1 MLVVHD
7 PNVTSDQITSEVGDC
22 SAAAKSRQSRLC
34 RILTLTHWGCRAAL
48 VLAVQ
53 AVWAFF
59 FTANPMPEEHA
70 APPPTA
76 LRTLSFLAIVA
87 TPLLIPFCMPLLLSP
102 LTLPLGIVAIY
113 LLLWECGRAKVSG
126 YAPAYYVLP
135 MVMPITAD
143 YVRCPGA
150 LDTPCRRASCCRQER
165 RQIQDSHSA
174 AVLHARSP
182 GSTALYRTPM
192 MPICAYFNCQAYY
205 PRS

>member
-1 MLVVHD
+1 MSRDNDPQHTVNSLRPVLYLTEQPGIFRIGSLKYACPTAAPLRRLAVEKKAHVLVVHD
-7 PNVTSDQITSEVGDC
+7 PNVNPITLERGDL
-22 SAAAKSRQSRLC
+22 SAAPRQSRLC
-34 RILTLTHWGCRAAL
+34 RVLILTNCGCRAAL

-59 FTANPMPEEHA
+59 FTANPLPEEHE

-126 YAPAYYVLP
+126 YAPAS
-135 MVMPITAD
+135 MC
-143 YVRCPGA
+143 CPW
-150 LDTPCRRASCCRQER
+150 SC
-165 RQIQDSHSA
+165 
-174 AVLHARSP
+174 P
-182 GSTALYRTPM
+182 
-192 MPICAYFNCQAYY
+192 
-205 PRS
+205 

>member
-7 PNVTSDQITSEVGDC
+7 PNVNLVTPERGDV
-22 SAAAKSRQSRLC
+22 SAAPRQSRLC
-34 RILTLTHWGCRAAL
+34 RILILTICGCRAAL

-59 FTANPMPEEHA
+59 FTANPLPEEHE

-126 YAPAYYVLP
+126 NAPLT
-135 MVMPITAD
+135 MC
-143 YVRCPGA
+143 CPWSCPLLLTMSGA
-150 LDTPCRRASCCRQER
+150 QGPLITPCCPASCCRQEC
-165 RQIQDSHSA
+165 RQIQDNHFA
-174 AVLHARSP
+174 AVLQRKALP
-182 GSTALYRTPM
+182 STAR
-192 MPICAYFNCQAYY
+192 Q
-205 PRS
+205 